1 MTRAWDMLVREA
13 REAAEWLGSETEHVF
28 TVPLAGLGE
37 GSVTGKTRGEIV
49 SAREKTR
56 ALLLAKALSIYQPRK
71 ARPVWAWRQR
81 DKISS
86 AWLLALPGG
95 DSSLSN
101 SEFSEAAA
109 TNLCLPSPAC
119 IGMVGETVK
128 GRTQVD
134 AYGDKIQSTCLPG
147 DNWRRRHDMLKH
159 VIYRLCL

>member
-1 MTRAWDMLVREA
+1 MEETCAPAYLGTLETAIPRMQTISPILERTWGGNECWGRAAPAASRWSKVISSGSREGEEMTRAWDMLVREA

-37 GSVTGKTRGEIV
+37 GSVTGKTRGKIV

-86 AWLLALPGG
+86 AWLLALHGG
-95 DSSLSN
+95 DSSLST
-101 SEFSEAAA
+101 S
-109 TNLCLPSPAC
+109 
-119 IGMVGETVK
+119 
-128 GRTQVD
+128 
-134 AYGDKIQSTCLPG
+134 
-147 DNWRRRHDMLKH
+147 
-159 VIYRLCL
+159 